1 MSDKK
6 KNIVFSYSW
15 HVKECDNDV
24 TQINIFGLDE
34 KNRNV
39 LLTVNDFTPYIYI
52 ELPDIDWLA
61 NGGVML
67 KRLDTKLDEIS
78 GKKIVKKN
86 LVYKKKLY
94 YANKKKDKDGKIVD
108 KLFPFLCCS
117 FRTQSSIRTFSYKL
131 KKSVQ
136 LTGLGYVS
144 LKIHE
149 DNASPVLQLTCLRDI
164 KPSGWFSYIGTEIE
178 ESKKESTCDL
188 EYEVKWKEIFP
199 CDVDK
204 AVNPL
209 IMAFDLEVNSSD
221 PNRMPDSSK
230 PNDKIFQIS
239 CVLCRHGDPEDKY
252 EKYLLSLG
260 EPDQKTTGEEVK
272 ILTFKTE
279 AKLLKGFTNFVQEK
293 NPNIITGHNIF
304 QFDIPYMIDR
314 AKLNYCISEFDLQS
328 FIQGVH
334 GEIKKIKWS
343 SSAYKNQEFEYL
355 DCPGRLYID
364 TLPII
369 RRDYNLETYSLKNVS
384 TIFIGQTKDPLTAK
398 QIFRHYRESKPEGY
412 GIVGK
417 YCVQDSYLVARLF
430 EKLQMWTGL
439 SEMSKIC
446 NTMIFSLFTQGQQL
460 KVFSQVYRDCMGKNY
475 VVQKDGYV
483 TKENEKY
490 EGAYVF
496 DPIPG
501 IYDMVVSFDFSSLYP
516 STIIAYNIDYST
528 LVNDDTI
535 PDSMCH
541 IFDWESHQGCEHD
554 TKIRKTK
561 LKTILCGHYRFRF
574 LKEPKGIIPS
584 LLENLLGA
592 RKQINTQIKKH
603 KEELKLLKDEK
614 GKGELESRINILDK
628 RQLAMKIS
636 ANSMYGAFG
645 VKKGYLPFIPG
656 AMCTTARGRESIEKA
671 AKHIQQHYGAKLIY
685 GDSVTGDTPILVRYE
700 DKSIDI
706 LRIDEL
712 GEVWEKY
719 EEFKQEDSNRN
730 DKQQTIPF
738 ISQGKFRVMNV
749 LEVWD
754 GDKWSIIKR
763 VIRHKTVKKMY
774 RVLTHTGCVDVTED
788 HSLLDKNREKI
799 KPTDLNI
806 GSELFHSFPP
816 NEDFLE
822 IEVKD
827 SVIEGKVLEC
837 KKCKQYKLVFEF
849 YKEDNSTP
857 CKECVFK
864 QNHKIERKTFNKEYI
879 SETEYLKN
887 PAKNL
892 DKDLAFV
899 WGMFFAEGSC
909 QSYIYPKSTKNSW
922 AINNQDLKLLE
933 KCKKILEEKEP
944 LFGWKILDTIK
955 SSNVYKLVP
964 LGHSKYIVDKWRR
977 LFYDKEGYKKVP
989 YFILNGSDD
998 VKKAF
1003 FSGYYEGDGD
1013 KHTFNRL
1020 SQYKMDIK
1028 GKIGAHGLFTLLTS
1042 LGVKVAINT
1051 KNHKENIYT
1060 LHTCKNFRKST
1071 DAVKKITQLESTSEN
1086 DYVYDIETDSGRF
1099 LGGIGKL
1106 VLKNTDS
1113 CYINFPQFKSEKDAK
1128 ECYTFC
1134 KMIEDEM
1141 TSLFPKPM
1149 KLAYEE
1155 KIYWRFLI
1163 LTKKRYMALQCTPE
1177 GVVKN
1182 DIFKRGVL
1190 LSRRDNTVVIRN
1202 IYSELITNVFY
1213 KADVEKVQEYILEKI
1228 NDLFSMKFPTKDF
1241 ITSKSVGNV
1250 TDYKVRP
1257 LPDDEK
1263 KRKKRLKDLNCTEE
1277 EYRIRALPAQVQL
1290 AERMKRR
1297 GIMVSAGSRIQY
1309 VITNSGEIDGNLSEK
1324 IEHIDYFLENSEIL
1338 RLDYFYYLH
1347 NFINP
1352 LDEILEKIYNIK
1364 DFVKQQ
1370 YKLRLTKGKLIQ
1382 RIKALGTPEIRF
1394 Q

>member
-1 MSDKK
+1 MTDKK
-6 KNIVFSYSW
+6 NNAVFSYNW
-15 HVKECDNDV
+15 HVKEIDNV

-34 KNRNV
+34 KNRNIYISV
-39 LLTVNDFTPYIYI
+39 DDFTPYIYL
-52 ELPDIDWLA
+52 ELPDIDWRA
-61 NGGVML
+61 NGEVMV
-67 KRLDTKLDEIS
+67 KRLDAKLDEIS
-78 GKKIVKKN
+78 GKKIVKKKF
-86 LVYKKKLY
+86 VYKKKLY
-94 YANKKKDKDGKIVD
+94 YANKQKSSDGKLTD
-108 KLFPFLCCS
+108 KLFPFLLCS
-117 FRTQSSIRTFSYKL
+117 FRTQSDIRSFGYKL
-131 KKSVQ
+131 KKSVYI
-136 LTGLGYVS
+136 TGLGNIM
-144 LKIHE
+144 LKVHE

-164 KPSGWFSYIGTEIE
+164 KPSGWFSYKGEQIDENE
-178 ESKKESTCDL
+178 KESTCDF
-188 EYEVKWKEIFP
+188 EYKVSWRDISP
-199 CDVDK
+199 CDIDK

-209 IMAFDLEVNSSD
+209 IMSFDLEVNSTD

-230 PNDKIFQIS
+230 PGDKIFQIS
-239 CVLCRHGDPEDKY
+239 CVLCRHGDVETKY

-260 EPDQKTTGEEVK
+260 NPDQKTVGEDVK
-272 ILTFKTE
+272 LITFKTE
-279 AKLLKGFTNFVQEK
+279 AQLLKGFTDFVQEK

-314 AKLNYCISEFDLQS
+314 AKLTYCISEFDQQS
-328 FIQGVH
+328 FIQGLH

-355 DCPGRLYID
+355 DCFGRLYID

-398 QIFRHYRESKPEGY
+398 QIFKNYREFKPEGL
-412 GIVGK
+412 GVVGK

-460 KVFSQVYRDCMGKNY
+460 KVFSQVYRDCMPKKY
-475 VVQKDGYV
+475 VVQKDGYI

-501 IYDMVVSFDFSSLYP
+501 VYDMVVSFDFSSLYP

-528 LVNDDTI
+528 LVNDDSI
-535 PDSMCH
+535 PDNMCH

-554 TKIRKTK
+554 TKPRKTK
-561 LKTILCGHYRFRF
+561 LKTTLCGHFRFRF

-603 KEELKLLKDEK
+603 KEELKLIQDEK
-614 GKGELESRINILDK
+614 SKNELESRINILDK

-645 VKKGYLPFIPG
+645 VKRGYLPFIPG

-671 AKHIQQHYGAKLIY
+671 AKHIQKHYGAKLIY
-685 GDSVTGDTPILVRYE
+685 GDSVSGDTPILVRYE

-719 EEFKQEDSNRN
+719 EEFKQEDSNRK
-730 DKQQTIPF
+730 DKEQTIPF

-754 GDKWSIIKR
+754 GEQWSIIKR

-774 RVLTHTGCVDVTED
+774 RVLSHTGCVDVTED
-788 HSLLDKNREKI
+788 HSLLDKKLEKI
-799 KPTDLNI
+799 KPTELKV
-806 GSELFHSFPP
+806 GSELYHSFPP

-822 IEVKD
+822 IEVKE

-857 CKECVFK
+857 CKECVF
-864 QNHKIERKTFNKEYI
+864 NDNKIKKNEYI

-892 DKDLAFV
+892 DNDLAFV
-899 WGMFFAEGSC
+899 WGVFFTEGSC
-909 QSYIYPKSTKNSW
+909 QSYDNTNNWS
-922 AINNQDLKLLE
+922 INNQNLELLKKCKTILE
-933 KCKKILEEKEP
+933 KSEP
-944 LFGWKILDTIK
+944 LFDWKIFNTVE
-955 SSNVYKLVP
+955 SNYKLIP
-964 LGHSKYIVDKWRR
+964 TNNAKYIVDKWRR

-989 YFILNGSDD
+989 YFILNGSDN
-998 VKKAF
+998 VKQSF
-1003 FSGYYEGDGD
+1003 FSGYYERCGN
-1013 KHTFNRL
+1013 KHTYNFE
-1020 SQYKMDIK
+1020 IK

-1042 LGVKVAINT
+1042 LGIKVGIDTN
-1051 KNHKENIYT
+1051 KDNIYT
-1060 LHTCKNFRKST
+1060 LRMCKNFGKST
-1071 DAVKKITQLESTSEN
+1071 DSVNKVIELNPTGEN
-1086 DYVYDIETDSGRF
+1086 EYVYDIETDSGRF

-1113 CYINFPQFKSEKDAK
+1113 CYINFPQFKTEKDAK
-1128 ECYTFC
+1128 ECYVFC

-1163 LTKKRYMALQCTPE
+1163 LTKKRYMALQCTTE
-1177 GVVKN
+1177 GVIKK

-1190 LSRRDNTVVIRN
+1190 LSRRDNTAVIRN

-1213 KADVEKVQEYILEKI
+1213 KADIERVQEYILEKI
-1228 NDLFSMKFPTKDF
+1228 NELFSMKFSTKDF

-1250 TDYKVRP
+1250 ADYKIRP

-1263 KRKKRLKDLNCTEE
+1263 KRKKRLKDLNCTEQ
-1277 EYRIRALPAQVQL
+1277 EYRLRALPAQVQL

-1309 VITNSGEIDGNLSEK
+1309 VITNSGDIDGNLSDK
-1324 IEHIDYFLENSEIL
+1324 IEHIDYFVENSEIL

-1370 YKLRLTKGKLIQ
+1370 YKLRITKGKVLQ
-1382 RIKALGTPEIRF
+1382 RIKSMRVAKLVFE
-1394 Q
+1394 